1 MKKFS
6 FIKARTGPEF
16 TYPVSDNAKWNKMHN
31 PVSRTPHKAL
41 SSGFSLFIWKF
52 VSILLGRDL
61 NQLLPLLSWLS
72 QYLLSSLKHQLL
84 DSPDHTRIPN
94 AISPLGY
101 AEKLENQ
108 RTQREQKSAEK
119 ETTWLGGC
127 VCVCVYFLTLRYTLP
142 LPLPPVRVTR
152 RTVGQFAQQGD
163 GDVWRG
169 QAALPADSK
178 RPWLRFMQKGLIL
191 QYRETCSQTNH
202 LVQRQCQWE
211 EKLHLQAFLW
221 KGNKNL
227 VSTPYLRKI
236 RFAQQLS
243 WGRDLCYSLRAVL
256 TKDNGEGA
264 SPTKHK
270 Q

>member
-6 FIKARTGPEF
+6 FIKTRTGPEF
-16 TYPVSDNAKWNKMHN
+16 TYPISDNAQWNKMHN

-52 VSILLGRDL
+52 VSISLGRDL
-61 NQLLPLLSWLS
+61 NQRLPLLSWLS

-119 ETTWLGGC
+119 ETTWFGGEMH
-127 VCVCVYFLTLRYTLP
+127 FLTLRYTLP
-142 LPLPPVRVTR
+142 LLPHPVQVTR

-163 GDVWRG
+163 GDVCRG
-169 QAALPADSK
+169 HCHPAARGHGFAFCRKGSSCRTEEPAAKQTTWSKDSGGG
-178 RPWLRFMQKGLIL
+178 RRRCI
-191 QYRETCSQTNH
+191 YRHWFGRGT
-202 LVQRQCQWE
+202 
-211 EKLHLQAFLW
+211 
-221 KGNKNL
+221 
-227 VSTPYLRKI
+227 KI
-236 RFAQQLS
+236 CF
-243 WGRDLCYSLRAVL
+243 
-256 TKDNGEGA
+256 
-264 SPTKHK
+264 PPHI
-270 Q
+270 

>member
-1 MKKFS
+1 MTLAIFVVFLKTPAPGLTWSHK
-6 FIKARTGPEF
+6 
-16 TYPVSDNAKWNKMHN
+16 N
-31 PVSRTPHKAL
+31 PKCNQSSGLCREAWKSAHSKGTKVSRKRNHL
-41 SSGFSLFIWKF
+41 
-52 VSILLGRDL
+52 
-61 NQLLPLLSWLS
+61 
-72 QYLLSSLKHQLL
+72 
-84 DSPDHTRIPN
+84 
-94 AISPLGY
+94 
-101 AEKLENQ
+101 
-108 RTQREQKSAEK
+108 
-119 ETTWLGGC
+119 TWGVC

>member
-6 FIKARTGPEF
+6 FIKTRTGPEF
-16 TYPVSDNAKWNKMHN
+16 TYPISDNAQWNKMHN

-52 VSILLGRDL
+52 VSISLGRDL
-61 NQLLPLLSWLS
+61 NQRLPLLSWLS

-119 ETTWLGGC
+119 ETTWFGG
-127 VCVCVYFLTLRYTLP
+127 
-142 LPLPPVRVTR
+142 
-152 RTVGQFAQQGD
+152 
-163 GDVWRG
+163 GDVLFNPQIYPALASTPCPGDKKNCGAVCPARG
-169 QAALPADSK
+169 QRCVQGALPSSSE
-178 RPWLRFMQKGLIL
+178 RPWLCFLQKGLIL
-191 QYRETCSQTNH
+191 QNRGTCSQTNH
-202 LVQRQCQWE
+202 LVQRQRRGE
-211 EKLHLQAFLW
+211 EKVHLQALIW

-227 VSTPYLRKI
+227 FSTPYLRKI

-243 WGRDLCYSLRAVL
+243 WGRDPCYSLRAVL